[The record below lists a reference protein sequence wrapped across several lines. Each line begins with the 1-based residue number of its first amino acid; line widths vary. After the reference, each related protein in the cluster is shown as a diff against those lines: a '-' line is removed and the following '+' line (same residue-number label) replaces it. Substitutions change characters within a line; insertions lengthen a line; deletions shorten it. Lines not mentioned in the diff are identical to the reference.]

1 MASTGSTSSRSIAEA
16 DDEIAATSPILLYDG
31 TCGFCARSI
40 QFVLK
45 HESPNGQLRFAR
57 LDGPLGIELRARH
70 PELATIDSVLW
81 YEAATP
87 TSPERLFWRSR
98 AALRTARHLGGI
110 WRLLA
115 SLGSLIPTPLRDAAY
130 DWIARH
136 RRQLAAEACVV
147 PTPAQRRR
155 FID

>member
-1 MASTGSTSSRSIAEA
+1 MASTGSTSSRSIADAEG
-16 DDEIAATSPILLYDG
+16 EVAAASPILLYDG

-40 QFVLK
+40 QFVLR
-45 HESPNGQLRFAR
+45 HESPDGQLRFAR
-57 LDGPLGIELRARH
+57 LEGPLGAELRARH

-81 YEAATP
+81 YEPSTD
-87 TSPERLFWRSR
+87 TSPERLLWRSR
-98 AALRTARHLGGI
+98 STLRVARYLGGI
-110 WRLLA
+110 WGVLA
-115 SLGSLIPTPLRDAAY
+115 SLGTLIPAPLRDAAY

-136 RRQLAAEACVV
+136 RRQLAPEACVV

>member
-1 MASTGSTSSRSIAEA
+1 MASTGSTSSRSIADA
-16 DDEIAATSPILLYDG
+16 GDKVAAPGPILLYDG

-40 QFVLK
+40 QFVLR
-45 HESPNGQLRFAR
+45 HESADGQLRFAR
-57 LDGPLGIELRARH
+57 LEGPVGTELRTRH

-81 YEAATP
+81 YEPATA
-87 TSPERLFWRSR
+87 TSPERLLWRSR
-98 AALRTARHLGGI
+98 SALRVASYLGGT

-115 SLGSLIPTPLRDAAY
+115 SLGSLIPAPLRDAAY

-136 RRQLAAEACVV
+136 RRQLAPEACLV